1 MNNLVIVR
9 GAGDL
14 ATGIIKRL
22 SDSGFKVI
30 ALEVE
35 KPSMIRRTVSL
46 AQCVYDG
53 SYSVEGLTSVLI
65 NNDCDI
71 VEKVNKT
78 LQDKKIPVIVDPVG
92 EMIKLFKPKV
102 VVDAILAKKNL
113 GTTIDMAD
121 VVIGMGPGFEAK
133 VDVDAVVETM
143 RGHDLGRVIYQGSA
157 IKDTGIPGLIAGEGK
172 ARVIKSPIKGIVTP
186 LKNIGDNVVKGEI
199 ILKVDDVE
207 VEATLTG
214 VLRGMI
220 MDGYKVKEGFKIAD
234 IDPREVSSHCY
245 TVSDKARTLGGAV
258 LEAVL
263 KLGNF
268 IS

>member
-1 MNNLVIVR
+1 MENLIIVR

-22 SDSGFKVI
+22 SDSGFKVL

-35 KPSMIRRTVSL
+35 RPSMIRRTVSL
-46 AQCVYDG
+46 AQCVYDA
-53 SYSVEGLTSVLI
+53 SYTVEGLTSVLVD
-65 NNDCDI
+65 NNEDVI
-71 VEKVNKT
+71 ENVNKA
-78 LQDKKIPVIVDPVG
+78 LQDKKVPVIVDPKG

-121 VVIGMGPGFEAK
+121 IVIGMGPGFEATI
-133 VDVDAVVETM
+133 DVHAVVETI
-143 RGHDLGRVIYQGSA
+143 RGHDLGRVIYKGTA

-172 ARVIKSPIKGIVTP
+172 ARVVKSPVKGIVTP
-186 LKNIGDNVVKGEI
+186 IKNIGDNVVKGEV

-234 IDPREVSSHCY
+234 IDPRDVSSHCY

-258 LEAVL
+258 LEAIL